1 MHFSIPDTQEI
12 TDGSGSTYTS
22 FNIHINGV
30 FHCTARFS
38 LLHSFHEQLKKE
50 FGATA
55 LPPFPPKK
63 LFPIAGPKLDE
74 RRLMLERYIQIVSQE
89 AAIAN
94 SDVFNSFLLTAQ
106 QETQKEQPENVSLD
120 VYLMN
125 GHKISVNI
133 ISTDQTEDVLET
145 VASQI
150 DLPDDFVYYFGLYLV
165 RKEDDSETS
174 IVRKLQDFESPSIS
188 LKSANLKGVH
198 RIVLR
203 KCFWD
208 SSFDDELLANKV
220 AMNLLYVQAV
230 SDIDRQWVLAT
241 KDQKEHLKSLQQKG
255 SKREFLR
262 LARTL
267 KHYGYIQFHPC
278 TADYPQA
285 NSRVVIAAGNKELNF
300 RILVKPDA
308 FKEAVFKI
316 TRIRCWRITTTV
328 ADDSDNPDSS
338 LLELSFEYLIAKDT
352 LQWITVQSEQ
362 AILMSMCLQGMVEEL
377 IMKKQ
382 GRKIKKPSDRVR
394 RGKKNF
400 TRENS
405 IPSGLVQSPSSEK
418 DDRPHLPVTQ
428 KHVNKT
434 VSKLQ
439 DLKLLKGKGT
449 QNGDSVTNSAFEDAI
464 GDDDL

>member
-1 MHFSIPDTQEI
+1 MMHFSIPDTQEI
-12 TDGSGSTYTS
+12 KDGSGGTYTS

-50 FGATA
+50 FGVNA

-63 LFPIAGPKLDE
+63 LFPISGPKLDE

-89 AAIAN
+89 VAIAN
-94 SDVFNSFLLTAQ
+94 SDIFNSFLLTAQ
-106 QETQKEQPENVSLD
+106 QETQKEQPENVNLD

-125 GHKISVNI
+125 GHKITVNI

-145 VASQI
+145 VANQI
-150 DLPDDFVYYFGLYLV
+150 DLPDDFVYYFGLFLV
-165 RKEDDSETS
+165 KKEEDGETS
-174 IVRKLQDFESPSIS
+174 IVRKLQDFESPYIS
-188 LKSANLKGVH
+188 LKSADKQSVH

-203 KCFWD
+203 RSYWD
-208 SSFDDELLANKV
+208 SSFDDELLASKV

-230 SDIDRQWVLAT
+230 SDIDRQWTLAT
-241 KDQKEHLKSLQQKG
+241 KEQKEHLKSLQQKG

-267 KHYGYIQFHPC
+267 KHYGYMQFHPC
-278 TADYPQA
+278 TADYPQP
-285 NSRVVIAAGNKELNF
+285 NSQVVIAAGNKELNF
-300 RILVKPDA
+300 RIHLKPDTV
-308 FKEAVFKI
+308 KEGVFKI

-328 ADDSDNPDSS
+328 ADNTDQQNS

-352 LQWITVQSEQ
+352 LQWITIQSDQ

-377 IMKKQ
+377 IMKKKDK
-382 GRKIKKPSDRVR
+382 RIKKPADRVR
-394 RGKKNF
+394 RGRKSF
-400 TRENS
+400 PRENS
-405 IPSGLVQSPSSEK
+405 IPSGLSHSSSSE
-418 DDRPHLPVTQ
+418 
-428 KHVNKT
+428 
-434 VSKLQ
+434 
-439 DLKLLKGKGT
+439 DLKLSKGKAGP
-449 QNGDSVTNSAFEDAI
+449 NGDSVTNTAFEDAI

>member
-1 MHFSIPDTQEI
+1 MHFSIPDTQEL
-12 TDGSGSTYTS
+12 TDPSGSTFTS

-30 FHCTARFS
+30 FHCSARFS
-38 LLHSFHEQLKKE
+38 LLYSFHEQLRKE
-50 FGATA
+50 FGAA
-55 LPPFPPKK
+55 NLPPFPPKK
-63 LFPIAGPKLDE
+63 LFPIAGQKLEE

-89 AAIAN
+89 VAIAS
-94 SDVFNSFLLTAQ
+94 SDVFNSFLLSAQ
-106 QETQKEQPENVSLD
+106 QDTQKEKPENVSLD

-133 ISTDQTEDVLET
+133 ISTDQTEDVLES

-165 RKEDDSETS
+165 KKEGEGLNS
-174 IVRKLQDFESPSIS
+174 IVRKLQDFESPYIS
-188 LKSANLKGVH
+188 LKSAQKNGVH

-203 KCFWD
+203 KSYWD

-230 SDIDRQWVLAT
+230 SDIDREWVLAT

-255 SKREFLR
+255 SKREYLR

-267 KHYGYIQFHPC
+267 KHYGSIQFHHC
-278 TADYPQA
+278 VADYPQP
-285 NSRVVIAAGNKELNF
+285 NTPVLISAGNKELTF
-300 RILVKPDA
+300 RIRVKPDA
-308 FKEAVFKI
+308 IKEGVFKI

-328 ADDSDNPDSS
+328 PENGEKPDSM

-382 GRKIKKPSDRVR
+382 GKKIKRPVDRVR
-394 RGKKNF
+394 RVKKNF
-400 TRENS
+400 NRENS
-405 IPSGLVQSPSSEK
+405 IASGLGQSSSSEK
-418 DDRPHLPVTQ
+418 EEKSVHSH
-428 KHVNKT
+428 KSSNKT
-434 VSKLQ
+434 VSKLT
-439 DLKLLKGKGT
+439 DLGFAKGKGSE
-449 QNGDSVTNSAFEDAI
+449 SVSNTAFENAI